1 MKNSDEEIADAIPF
15 FLHINIY
22 NIITESLKKVPFWA
36 KKRLKKVT
44 FFANKR
50 LKKVPF

>member
-1 MKNSDEEIADAIPF
+1 MLSPF

-50 LKKVPF
+50 LKKVLF